1 MDNNKQ
7 DGRAGVGTDA
17 ADALPSAMS
26 RAAGHDSARH
36 VPMSAIVRIAI
47 YAVTAALFIGSALQ
61 GFAGNRDL
69 AILFALAAPLGIS
82 AWGFARA
89 GHNEAA
95 IALLCTVLTTV
106 VTLVL
111 MVNPLGAHDVAIS
124 AYAGIVLCGALLLSR
139 RAYYALAGLV
149 LLAASAAFIADIL
162 GLTRSQIR
170 ALSTWSQFVEFIM
183 ILGVFAVLGRYTAET
198 LFSSLGIAHRAST
211 DDSLTGFANRN
222 GFFFGAAA
230 RLKSMTAGAQGVLV
244 ICDIEGFRRVNVVIG
259 HRAADNV
266 LVEVARRIKEANG
279 GQFAGRI
286 GDDEFAILA
295 PVIDENSAL
304 AYARKIHDA
313 LQFEFAGVS
322 VRTCTGFASFPRDAH
337 GLESLLLAAEDS
349 LTNARQDKQR
359 FASPADRT

>member
-1 MDNNKQ
+1 MNRQ
-7 DGRAGVGTDA
+7 SSQET
-17 ADALPSAMS
+17 
-26 RAAGHDSARH
+26 ARH

-47 YAVTAALFIGSALQ
+47 YAVTAALFVGSALQ
-61 GFAGNRDL
+61 ALSGNRDL

-111 MVNPLGAHDVAIS
+111 MVNPLGPHDVAVT
-124 AYAGIVLCGALLLSR
+124 AYAGIVLVGALLLSR
-139 RAYYALAGLV
+139 RAYY
-149 LLAASAAFIADIL
+149 LLAAIVLVAASIAFIADIY

-170 ALSTWSQFVEFIM
+170 PLSGWSQYVEFIL
-183 ILGVFAVLGRYTAET
+183 ILSVFTVMGRFTAET
-198 LFSSLGIAHRAST
+198 LFSSLGVAHSASN
-211 DDSLTGFANRN
+211 DDTLTGYTNRH
-222 GFFFGAAA
+222 GFFEGASS
-230 RLKSMTAGAQGVLV
+230 RIKSMGTNHSVLV

-266 LVEVARRIKEANG
+266 LVEVARRIREVNG

-295 PVIDENSAL
+295 PVADEAAGV
-304 AYARKIHDA
+304 AYARKVHDA
-313 LQFEFAGVS
+313 LQFEFSGVS
-322 VRTCTGFASFPRDAH
+322 VRTCTGFAQYPREAR
-337 GLESLLLAAEDS
+337 GLESLLLAAENS
-349 LTNARQDKQR
+349 LTNARQEKQR
-359 FASPADRT
+359 FAAPADRI